1 MRIIR
6 FVQLVLCCILVVF
19 VFSCSDVI
27 VPAYTDIDYITNIT
41 NENQYQNF
49 CRINSI
55 NYYVS
60 NQENNLCCYKN
71 IIINSTTI
79 LNKYEKVILIHEDE
93 NWITVLKDKKIFY
106 INKKY
111 QQTTTQAPIVT
122 IDENPL
128 SEDSVYQDTSYKDTV
143 CEDVLD
149 VVDNESITFTQT
161 EKTMYVAS
169 TTLNVRTGPG
179 TEFKQITTLTQNT
192 PVTVIGI
199 GSNNWCKIYY
209 ELNEAYV
216 FGGYLSDKK
225 VEQSK
230 KETVSEEM
238 ERRGSMGRLS
248 IPSCGLSVA
257 LFKSSSYDSNH
268 SQQIVDNADSAAY
281 MPDEYQYWGFI
292 IIADHVHQGFGA
304 IKNAIPD
311 KTVAN
316 IDYGTYVDKYICTNI
331 FTGKNVGYDLVDMQ
345 GVTIRGKNDNG
356 ITMYTCNSDGTITI
370 TFWQPL

>member
-1 MRIIR
+1 MRVIR
-6 FVQLVLCCILVVF
+6 FIQLVLCCVVVVF
-19 VFSCSDVI
+19 VFCCSDII
-27 VPAYTDIDYITNIT
+27 VPAYTDIDCITNT
-41 NENQYQNF
+41 TDENQYQNF
-49 CRINSI
+49 CKINSI
-55 NYYVS
+55 NYYIS
-60 NQENNLCCYKN
+60 NQNNNLCCYKN
-71 IIINSTTI
+71 IIINSTET

-111 QQTTTQAPIVT
+111 QQTLPTLHTTT
-122 IDENPL
+122 DEDISYEPP
-128 SEDSVYQDTSYKDTV
+128 VYKDTSYKDTM
-143 CEDVLD
+143 CDDID
-149 VVDNESITFTQT
+149 VVDNESITFIQT
-161 EKTMYVAS
+161 EKTMYVSS

-199 GSNNWCKIYY
+199 GSNNWYKIYY
-209 ELNEAYV
+209 ELNEVYV

-230 KETVSEEM
+230 KETVLEEM

-248 IPSCGLSVA
+248 IPSCGLNVA
-257 LFKSSSYDSNH
+257 LFKSSSYDINH
-268 SQQIVDNADSAAY
+268 SQQIVDNKDSAAY

-292 IIADHVHQGFGA
+292 IIADHVHQGFRA
-304 IKNAIPD
+304 IKNAIPN

-316 IDYGTYVDKYICTNI
+316 IDYGTYADKYICTNI

-345 GVTIRGKNDNG
+345 GVTVRGKNDNG